1 MNQKAAAS
9 LSTQLFEANVFDFS
23 GPIHI
28 NYSRTS
34 FTGQPLLSYQDAAL
48 DLQFQ
53 GDDITRTDT
62 PAGELVTVTV
72 QIVPDAF
79 VRTMTLVV
87 PTVRLAPA
95 SSSTSRPFSS
105 RRPIDRA
112 RSSLPR
118 GQRAFSRRI
127 AFTSSA
133 GTHSSSCPRR
143 GGPARGPASP
153 GAGPRHRPPGPRPAC
168 PLSGVMSPSVV
179 KP

>member
-1 MNQKAAAS
+1 MVFMNQKAAAS
-9 LSTQLFEANVFDFS
+9 LSTQLFEANLFDFS

-53 GDDITRTDT
+53 GDEITRTDT

-87 PTVRLAPA
+87 PTVRL
-95 SSSTSRPFSS
+95 
-105 RRPIDRA
+105 
-112 RSSLPR
+112 
-118 GQRAFSRRI
+118 
-127 AFTSSA
+127 
-133 GTHSSSCPRR
+133 
-143 GGPARGPASP
+143 
-153 GAGPRHRPPGPRPAC
+153 GAGEQLDLETILIETTDRSGAFVPPPGPAGVLQTYRIHQ
-168 PLSGVMSPSVV
+168 LSGNAQFVV
-179 KP
+179 S